1 MIVPVWVR
9 REGDPTSETLQ
20 YTVLDDQ
27 SNVGFISESVCDK
40 LNLQGPSTQLLLST
54 MQEKNAVVDS
64 NRITGIEVLDYH
76 RNHIVSLP
84 VCYKRDSIPANRSQ
98 IPRPEVIKEWIH
110 LKQLAEKLMP
120 YNPDEEISLLIGNN
134 CTRAIRPRSIIAGRE
149 DDPYGQE
156 SLLGWGVVG
165 SVCTAER
172 HSEDRGVCHKVNA
185 TETRFAFSSKTKEIF
200 DPNKVLKTLERDFI
214 DHTQRGKYSVEDDRF
229 LKVLEKGI
237 RKRSDA
243 RCRFLSEQTARP
255 SCTIVSGYFC
265 IPQGIQK
272 C

>member
-1 MIVPVWVR
+1 M
-9 REGDPTSETLQ
+9 DP
-20 YTVLDDQ
+20 
-27 SNVGFISESVCDK
+27 
-40 LNLQGPSTQLLLST
+40 
-54 MQEKNAVVDS
+54 
-64 NRITGIEVLDYH
+64 
-76 RNHIVSLP
+76 
-84 VCYKRDSIPANRSQ
+84 
-98 IPRPEVIKEWIH
+98 PEV
-110 LKQLAEKLMP
+110 
-120 YNPDEEISLLIGNN
+120 DISLLIGNN

-214 DHTQRGKYSVEDDRF
+214 DHTQRGKYSADDDIF

-237 RKRSDA
+237 RKRSDGQFEMPLPL
-243 RCRFLSEQTARP
+243 RTDSPSLLYNRKRVFLYPT
-255 SCTIVSGYFC
+255 GYSKMLMDA
-265 IPQGIQK
+265 PY
-272 C
+272 